1 MSKTIH
7 IFGGGTVQHV
17 RSHFAL
23 CAPAYGQFAREMARR
38 LGPTTFLAKIWQKV
52 SRCGPKV
59 HLHLTKMADSSS
71 TMETNEDVASRVAQ
85 VLKDPNTKVV
95 IFNVAMCDYSGQ
107 IGDVPS
113 GKYATRMSSRDG
125 HTSVQLSPAD
135 KVLPSIHKLRPDVLV
150 VGFKTTTGDDLHTQ
164 LAKAR
169 RQMDE
174 AGVDLVWVNDTVSR
188 VNFIESSDLNV
199 ARAPQG
205 ASRTQLMDWLADL
218 LRHSVK

>member
-7 IFGGGTVQHV
+7 IFGGGTIQHV

-38 LGPTTFLAKIWQKV
+38 LGPTTFRAKIWQKV

-95 IFNVAMCDYSGQ
+95 IFNVAMCDYSGH

-150 VGFKTTTGDDLHTQ
+150 VGFKTTTGEAICTHSLPRHT
-164 LAKAR
+164 AKWTKQAWTWYGSTTR
-169 RQMDE
+169 S
-174 AGVDLVWVNDTVSR
+174 AV
-188 VNFIESSDLNV
+188 
-199 ARAPQG
+199 
-205 ASRTQLMDWLADL
+205 
-218 LRHSVK
+218 